1 MWHISV
7 WVALLWLPLATP
19 LVAVRAGVVVQGSMR
34 STPSRPATAA
44 CPSAARLRGSDGC
57 RRRSSEVRMFG
68 PGGGGGFL
76 GVGTPEMVVIG
87 AVAWALIGPKELYK
101 LAQQAGQ
108 FLGEWQQLGRQAQST
123 FKDALESELGNDLM
137 DKAKEAGSEAT
148 SIAQKMQTELAQTDF
163 RGKVK
168 DLADYAKPVAESAA
182 AAAAAASTA
191 AGSAAAASSA
201 DGKSAGPSAPLAD
214 DWQAPLMEELKSTLG
229 DPESNRKTFADQ
241 ISGVTNERVMAAMPE
256 AMVEEEEF
264 LSTEIAEAEN
274 QLAMLRTEAKVLAL
288 RKKQQETNIARRLE
302 QEDLAAELAASTP
315 VDDVPKEL

>member
-191 AGSAAAASSA
+191 AGAARVAAASSA
-201 DGKSAGPSAPLAD
+201 SAEHSSGAKRRREWRGAAEWEAGMGACSARPSV
-214 DWQAPLMEELKSTLG
+214 STL
-229 DPESNRKTFADQ
+229 S
-241 ISGVTNERVMAAMPE
+241 ISPGGSCGVGCGGWRHWCA
-256 AMVEEEEF
+256 
-264 LSTEIAEAEN
+264 
-274 QLAMLRTEAKVLAL
+274 RGAL
-288 RKKQQETNIARRLE
+288 CIHILCIQNMNYGQGHTG
-302 QEDLAAELAASTP
+302 
-315 VDDVPKEL
+315 VPQP